1 MMMSV
6 QWPNIIVRLDGL
18 IRCLLTMEES
28 FCCIHFDMRI
38 VENVLQTT
46 SCILS
51 PFVMSV
57 ILHGYQ

>member
-6 QWPNIIVRLDGL
+6 QWPNIIVWLDGL

-28 FCCIHFDMRI
+28 FCCIRIHMRI
-38 VENVLQTT
+38 VENVLQM

-51 PFVMSV
+51 PLVMST
-57 ILHGYQ
+57 ILHGYR

>member
-6 QWPNIIVRLDGL
+6 QWLNIIVWLDGL
-18 IRCLLTMEES
+18 IRCLLMMAES
-28 FCCIHFDMRI
+28 FCCIRFHIRI
-38 VENVLQTT
+38 VENVLQT

-51 PFVMSV
+51 PFVMSI

>member
-6 QWPNIIVRLDGL
+6 QWLNIIVWLDGL
-18 IRCLLTMEES
+18 NCCLLMMEGS
-28 FCCIHFDMRI
+28 FCCICFHMRI
-38 VENVLQTT
+38 GENVLQI

-57 ILHGYQ
+57 ILHGY

>member
-6 QWPNIIVRLDGL
+6 QWPNIIVWLDGL
-18 IRCLLTMEES
+18 ICCLLTMEES
-28 FCCIHFDMRI
+28 FCCIRFHMRI
-38 VENVLQTT
+38 VENVLQT
-46 SCILS
+46 SCILL

>member
-1 MMMSV
+1 MTTSV
-6 QWPNIIVRLDGL
+6 QWPNIIVWLDGL

-28 FCCIHFDMRI
+28 FCCIHFHMRI
-38 VENVLQTT
+38 VENVLQT

-57 ILHGYQ
+57 ILHGYR

>member
-6 QWPNIIVRLDGL
+6 QWPNIIVWPDGL
-18 IRCLLTMEES
+18 IRCLLTMEKS
-28 FCCIHFDMRI
+28 FSCIRFYMRI
-38 VENVLQTT
+38 VENVLQT

-57 ILHGYQ
+57 ILHGC

>member
-1 MMMSV
+1 MTTSV
-6 QWPNIIVRLDGL
+6 QWPNIIVWLDGL

-28 FCCIHFDMRI
+28 FCCIRFHMWI
-38 VENVLQTT
+38 VENVLQT

-57 ILHGYQ
+57 ILHGYR

>member
-6 QWPNIIVRLDGL
+6 QWPNIIVWLDGL

-28 FCCIHFDMRI
+28 FCCIHFHMQI
-38 VENVLQTT
+38 VENVLQT

-51 PFVMSV
+51 PFVMSI
-57 ILHGYQ
+57 ILHGYR